1 MRGKGWSVIKE
12 RSYLNP
18 VESGTKR
25 RIGLV
30 SYVAVIVT
38 NFPNEL
44 LPLLVGAYP
53 DTTGRPQ
60 GLVVWF

>member
-1 MRGKGWSVIKE
+1 MIKE

-44 LPLLVGAYP
+44 LPLPLVGAYP
-53 DTTGRPQ
+53 DTTRRPQ

>member
-12 RSYLNP
+12 RPYLNP

-44 LPLLVGAYP
+44 LHLPLVGAYP

-60 GLVVWF
+60 GLVV